1 MNFLATRAATSA
13 RAGFTL
19 VELMVVIV
27 IVSILSAIAIPQF
40 RNYLQR
46 ARTTEAITFLG
57 EIKERQTAYRGEFGQ
72 FCAVSGSAFGAWA
85 PRTTP
90 DGDTVAWSVPAGSP
104 WNQLGAR
111 PDGYVRFVYATIAGN
126 PGTSPAGIPG
136 YTGADF
142 WFVSEA
148 LGDLNGDGT
157 QCMFES
163 YSASNTIFVGYADG
177 TPNPSGW
184 D

>member
-1 MNFLATRAATSA
+1 MHATTKRAQASST
-13 RAGFTL
+13 AGFTL

-27 IVSILSAIAIPQF
+27 IVSVLSAIAIPAF

-46 ARTTEAITFLG
+46 SRTTEAITFLG

-72 FCAVSGSAFGAWA
+72 YCAVSGSAFGTWA
-85 PRTTP
+85 PRATP
-90 DGDTVAWSVPAGSP
+90 DADSFQWTVPAGSP

-126 PGTSPAGIPG
+126 PGTTPAGIPG

-148 LGDLNGDGT
+148 LGDLDSDGT
-157 QCMFES
+157 QCMFEN
-163 YSASNTIFVGYADG
+163 YSASNSIFVGLADG

-184 D
+184 E